1 MDPTPLHTI
10 AEFCGGNLSGD
21 GTALI
26 QRVSKDTRTIR
37 PGDLYLALRGENF
50 DGNEFVAD
58 AFTRGAAAAIV
69 DRDPGATAVP
79 AGKPIIRVEDSLVA
93 LQSLASAWR
102 DRLTLRVVA
111 ITGSSGKTSTKEFTA
126 AVLGR
131 RLRVTRTEGNLNNHF
146 GLPLTILEASQS
158 DQAAVWEV
166 GMSHPGEIAPLARIA
181 RPDAAILTNIGVAH
195 IEFFGHRDGI
205 ANEKADLARAVHADG
220 AIILPAEDD
229 YAAYLRETARD
240 RRILSCGLRDG
251 DVRADSISLDAS
263 GASFT
268 IHAFGETAAAR
279 IPVTGEHMVR
289 NALLAVAA
297 GLNFGLSL
305 DECAGGLAA
314 ARLTGGRLQQKS
326 IGGVRFLDDTYNANP
341 DSVDAALKTLAA
353 IPAAGRRI
361 AVLGRMGELG
371 GHAGAGYR
379 RVGTVA
385 ASSVDALVAVG
396 PETAPLCEAA
406 RAAGLSEIFT
416 SADTQEAAA
425 ILGEIVREGDLVL
438 VKGSRAARM
447 ENVLSAFAGAEKNAS
462 GQPDPEP
469 QARIGNS

>member
-1 MDPTPLHTI
+1 MDPTPLQTI
-10 AEFCGGNLSGD
+10 AELCGGRLSGD
-21 GTALI
+21 GGTPIARI
-26 QRVSKDTRTIR
+26 SKDTRSIR
-37 PGDLYLALRGENF
+37 PGDLYLALQGENF
-50 DGNEFVAD
+50 DGNDFVAD
-58 AFTRGAAAAIV
+58 AFARGAAAAIV
-69 DRDPGATAVP
+69 DRDPAAAALP
-79 AGKPIIRVEDSLVA
+79 AGAPIIRVGDSLAA
-93 LQSLASAWR
+93 LQTLASAWR

-131 RLRVTRTEGNLNNHF
+131 RLQVTRTEGNLNNHV
-146 GLPLTILEASQS
+146 GLPLTILSASQS
-158 DQAAVWEV
+158 DQAAVWEI
-166 GMSHPGEIAPLARIA
+166 GMNHPGEIAPLARIA

-229 YAAYLRETARD
+229 YAGYLRETASD
-240 RRILSCGLRDG
+240 RRVLSCGLRDG
-251 DVRADSISLDAS
+251 DIRADGISLDAS

-305 DECAGGLAA
+305 DECVEGLTT
-314 ARLTGGRLQQKS
+314 ARLTGGRLEQKS
-326 IGGVRFLDDTYNANP
+326 IRGIRFLDDTYNANP

-353 IPAAGRRI
+353 IPAGGRRI

-371 GHAGAGYR
+371 AHADAGYR
-379 RVGTVA
+379 RVGSA
-385 ASSVDALVAVG
+385 AATTVDALVAVG

-406 RAAGLSEIFT
+406 RAAGLSHIFAP
-416 SADTQEAAA
+416 ADTREAAA
-425 ILGEIVREGDLVL
+425 ILHDLVHEGDLVL

-447 ENVLSAFAGAEKNAS
+447 ENVISAFAEMEEHPAGEPGANT
-462 GQPDPEP
+462 GTP
-469 QARIGNS
+469 